1 MLKENASHIRG
12 IKRFTWNLTHLMYN
26 LFKGFWFFLETT
38 FQSNWACF
46 VTIFPVDR
54 LSYLKRHKKRRMMHF
69 PLVLLVCV
77 SYAFKFTCE
86 TTDAENSALERVI
99 DLRKVNLL
107 ADFQE
112 EENRIF
118 EELPPKCLRAAI
130 SNIMQIPRNFINH
143 LPPSQAWAPLCSPPT
158 RWVLLYQ

>member
-12 IKRFTWNLTHLMYN
+12 IKGFTWNLTHLMYN
-26 LFKGFWFFLETT
+26 LFKGFGSFWRLHFKAIAHPFFI
-38 FQSNWACF
+38 
-46 VTIFPVDR
+46 IFPADR

-69 PLVLLVCV
+69 PLMLLVCV

-143 LPPSQAWAPLCSPPT
+143 LPPSQA
-158 RWVLLYQ
+158 

>member
-1 MLKENASHIRG
+1 
-12 IKRFTWNLTHLMYN
+12 
-26 LFKGFWFFLETT
+26 
-38 FQSNWACF
+38 
-46 VTIFPVDR
+46 
-54 LSYLKRHKKRRMMHF
+54 MHF

-118 EELPPKCLRAAI
+118 EELSPKCLRAAI

-143 LPPSQAWAPLCSPPT
+143 LPPSQA
-158 RWVLLYQ
+158 

>member
-1 MLKENASHIRG
+1 MENASHICG

-26 LFKGFWFFLETT
+26 LFKGFGFFLETA
-38 FQSNWACF
+38 FQSNCACF
-46 VTIFPVDR
+46 ATIFPADR

-77 SYAFKFTCE
+77 SYAFKLTCE
-86 TTDAENSALERVI
+86 TTHAENFAPGRVI
-99 DLRKVNLL
+99 DFRKVNLL

-130 SNIMQIPRNFINH
+130 SNIMQITRNFINH
-143 LPPSQAWAPLCSPPT
+143 SPPSQAWAPLCSPPT